1 MNLSCISK
9 NILMVLLLA
18 APVCSFS
25 ATSNPKGA
33 KDESVMSYKVS
44 ELYSQKVHLDNKRVR
59 AKGKVVKVTFG
70 IMNKNWIHLQDG
82 SGDRSKKNNDLTV
95 TTTQDLPSVGDVV
108 VVEGVMRK
116 DKNFGGGYFYEV
128 IIEEA
133 TVNSK

>member
-1 MNLSCISK
+1 MNLSSISK
-9 NILMVLLLA
+9 IMLIVVLLVV
-18 APVCSFS
+18 PVCAYS
-25 ATSNPKGA
+25 ADSVPKRVKA
-33 KDESVMSYKVS
+33 ESVKSYKVS
-44 ELYSQKVHLDNKRVR
+44 ELYSQKSKLDNQRVR

-95 TTTQDLPSVGDVV
+95 TTTQELPNVGDVV

-133 TVNSK
+133 TVNPK